1 MLRLNSVAASSSRTE
16 YRTCGAAAGS
26 GIGPDAREQRNDVRL
41 LELGGELDLARE
53 TLGRDAGGEVGAQ
66 DLHNDV
72 ALERRIAG
80 EEEAAH
86 PAATELAL
94 EGVGGAERGLELVA
108 DLFGHGVMA
117 TRAPRGARRCLGR
130 LREGSIAAGGR
141 KHGGERPLPHYA
153 AEVWASPLRA
163 DPTVNFA
170 QVARGLFGD
179 GGRKRMSGVTT
190 EGAASNLAVTCHIR
204 YVRHPPRRILGAPI
218 VLHDQLELQRREEAL
233 TWHSIIG
240 AGGPLH
246 LDSPLMIEIEESNHQ
261 HGEPNHCGYG

>member
-108 DLFGHGVMA
+108 DLSGTA
-117 TRAPRGARRCLGR
+117 SWRRGRRV
-130 LREGSIAAGGR
+130 E
-141 KHGGERPLPHYA
+141 HGGA
-153 AEVWASPLRA
+153 WDGCVKVASR
-163 DPTVNFA
+163 
-170 QVARGLFGD
+170 R
-179 GGRKRMSGVTT
+179 
-190 EGAASNLAVTCHIR
+190 EAASTEANVPCPTTRPRCGRAR
-204 YVRHPPRRILGAPI
+204 YEPIPR
-218 VLHDQLELQRREEAL
+218 
-233 TWHSIIG
+233 
-240 AGGPLH
+240 
-246 LDSPLMIEIEESNHQ
+246 
-261 HGEPNHCGYG
+261 